1 MSDLATCDMQAI
13 DKDYPTSLFNINDL
27 LYGAQ
32 LQSVMNLLDYKR
44 KKEKSENKSGKT
56 NLGEGNYVC
65 ILSNVSNVILEAEHF
80 RMRLSLCLQ

>member
-1 MSDLATCDMQAI
+1 MQAI

-44 KKEKSENKSGKT
+44 KRKVKINQGKQ
-56 NLGEGNYVC
+56 
-65 ILSNVSNVILEAEHF
+65 I
-80 RMRLSLCLQ
+80 